1 MHYPH
6 GTGKPKELCFRSSQS
21 ENETD
26 TIRGPMAL
34 VAPASRAAKKETLLN
49 LTATRV
55 QTRQAGRLAL
65 ASPVSLDQNVAFTG
79 SRRRT
84 WVLCCVFSSSWS
96 SASDSRANPERRL
109 VIGQPGRTD
118 ATMVPFEQRPPC
130 SPMLSLASR
139 QQNAR
144 RYPSFLLPLRNYVL
158 GQCGIQIRNLS

>member
-65 ASPVSLDQNVAFTG
+65 AGAQSGFA
-79 SRRRT
+79 R
-84 WVLCCVFSSSWS
+84 
-96 SASDSRANPERRL
+96 PERRVHWEPPSYVGL
-109 VIGQPGRTD
+109 VLC
-118 ATMVPFEQRPPC
+118 VLFE
-130 SPMLSLASR
+130 L
-139 QQNAR
+139 
-144 RYPSFLLPLRNYVL
+144 VV
-158 GQCGIQIRNLS
+158 GE